1 MVHAAALIVTSFSSA
16 APVAPTFN
24 TRFPWVKVRI
34 RYAYASRKI
43 ALKCDRRPARF
54 DMDASTETLL
64 EVRHCKQAYHK
75 DSASDFVVLDDVE
88 VTIRSGEIVGL
99 LGRSGSGKS
108 TLLRIVAGLLKP
120 TAGDIIWRG
129 VRLTG
134 PAEGV
139 AMVFQSFA
147 LFPWLTVQENV
158 ELGLEAQG
166 VARAERSKRAEAAID
181 LIGLGGYE
189 DSYPKEMSGG
199 MRQRVGLARA
209 LVVHPDLLLMDEPFS
224 ALDVLTAE
232 TLRTDLIDL
241 WMDAKLPVRSI
252 LMVTHNIEEA
262 VLMCDRIL
270 VFSSNPG
277 RVSQELRVPFPHPR
291 NRHDAAFR
299 KFVDDIYALM
309 TRRATSMPALEAD
322 AAPTQAVHALH
333 PVNTNLLAGLIETI
347 AGEPYR
353 GRADLPPLA
362 AALQLELDDLL
373 PLGETLTLLRFA
385 ELEEGDIKLTDLGRE
400 FANAETDARRAL
412 FAAALRAHVKLAS
425 TIRGVL
431 DERWNHRASAV
442 RFRDELEDHMSP
454 EYAEDTL
461 RAVIG
466 WSRFAELFNYD
477 EEADQFFLDTDE

>member
-1 MVHAAALIVTSFSSA
+1 M
-16 APVAPTFN
+16 
-24 TRFPWVKVRI
+24 
-34 RYAYASRKI
+34 
-43 ALKCDRRPARF
+43 
-54 DMDASTETLL
+54 MDALVNL
-64 EVRHCKQAYHK
+64 VEVKNIKQAYMK
-75 DSASDFVVLDDVE
+75 EASSDFVVLDNVD
-88 VTIRSGEIVGL
+88 VTIKSGEIVGL

-108 TLLRIVAGLLKP
+108 TLLRIVAGLLRP
-120 TAGDIIWRG
+120 TAGEVVWRG
-129 VRLTG
+129 SKLLG

-166 VARAERSKRAEAAID
+166 VARAEREQRAEEAID

-189 DSYPKEMSGG
+189 SAYPKEMSGG

-241 WMDAKLPVRSI
+241 WMEGKLPVKSV

-277 RVSQELRVPFPHPR
+277 RVAQELRVPFPHPR

-309 TRRATSMPALEAD
+309 TRRATSVPAPS
-322 AAPTQAVHALH
+322 AAGDQPAVEAVHALH
-333 PVNTNLLAGLIETI
+333 PVSTNLMAGLIETI

-353 GRADLPPLA
+353 GRADLPPLS
-362 AALQLELDDLL
+362 AALQLELDELL
-373 PLGETLTLLRFA
+373 PLGETLALLRFA
-385 ELEEGDIKLTDLGRE
+385 ELEEGDIKLTEIGRE
-400 FANAETDARRAL
+400 FANADTDARKVL
-412 FAAALRAHVKLAS
+412 FANAMRAHVKLAA

-454 EYAEDTL
+454 SYAEDTL
-461 RAVIG
+461 RAVISWG
-466 WSRFAELFNYD
+466 RFAELFNYD
-477 EEADQFFLDTDE
+477 EEADQFFLEQDDE

>member
-1 MVHAAALIVTSFSSA
+1 MT
-16 APVAPTFN
+16 
-24 TRFPWVKVRI
+24 
-34 RYAYASRKI
+34 
-43 ALKCDRRPARF
+43 
-54 DMDASTETLL
+54 TLL

-75 DSASDFVVLDDVE
+75 DSASDFVVLDDVDL
-88 VTIRSGEIVGL
+88 TLRNGEIVGL

-108 TLLRIVAGLLKP
+108 TLLRIVSGLLAP
-120 TAGDIIWRG
+120 TAGDVIWRG
-129 VRLTG
+129 EKLTG

-166 VARAERSKRAEAAID
+166 VSRAEREKRAEEAID

-189 DSYPKEMSGG
+189 GAYPKEMSGG

-241 WMDAKLPVRSI
+241 WMEGKLPVKSV

-277 RVSQELRVPFPHPR
+277 RVAQELVVPFAHPR
-291 NRHDAAFR
+291 NRHDAPFR

-309 TRRATSMPALEAD
+309 TRRATSVPAPAQPG
-322 AAPTQAVHALH
+322 APVVETVHALH
-333 PVNTNLLAGLIETI
+333 PVGINLLAGLMETL
-347 AGEPYR
+347 AMEPYK
-353 GRADLPPLA
+353 GRADLPALA
-362 AALQLELDDLL
+362 AALQLELDELL
-373 PLGETLTLLRFA
+373 PLGETLQLLGFA
-385 ELEEGDIKLTDLGRE
+385 ELEEGDIRLTDAGRQ
-400 FANAETDARRAL
+400 FAEADTDVRRHQFATAL
-412 FAAALRAHVKLAS
+412 QSRVKLAG

-454 EYAEDTL
+454 DYAEDTL
-461 RAVIG
+461 HAVIG
-466 WSRFAELFNYD
+466 WARFAELFNYD
-477 EEADQFFLDTDE
+477 EEGDQFFLELEE

>member
-1 MVHAAALIVTSFSSA
+1 
-16 APVAPTFN
+16 
-24 TRFPWVKVRI
+24 
-34 RYAYASRKI
+34 
-43 ALKCDRRPARF
+43 
-54 DMDASTETLL
+54 MDVLTDTLL
-64 EVRHCKQAYHK
+64 EVRAISQAYHK
-75 DSASDFVVLDDVE
+75 DASSDFVVLDGVDLA
-88 VTIRSGEIVGL
+88 IGAGEIVGL

-108 TLLRIVAGLLKP
+108 TLLRIVSGLLAP
-120 TAGDIIWRG
+120 TAGDVIWRG
-129 VRLTG
+129 QRLAG

-166 VARAERSKRAEAAID
+166 VARAERERRAEEAID

-189 DSYPKEMSGG
+189 SAYPKEMSGG

-209 LVVHPDLLLMDEPFS
+209 LVTHPDLLLMDEPFS

-232 TLRTDLIDL
+232 TLRTDLLDL
-241 WMDAKLPVRSI
+241 WIDRKLPVKSM

-277 RVSQELRVPFPHPR
+277 RVAHELRVPFPQPR

-309 TRRATSMPALEAD
+309 TRRATSVPAPAQPGTV
-322 AAPTQAVHALH
+322 APDLPHALH
-333 PVNTNLLAGLIETI
+333 PVGTNLLSGLLETL
-347 AGEPYR
+347 AAEPYA
-353 GRADLPPLA
+353 GRADLPALA
-362 AALQLELDDLL
+362 GALQLELDELL
-373 PLGETLTLLRFA
+373 PLGETLQLLGFA
-385 ELEEGDIKLTDLGRE
+385 ELEEGDIRLTDTGRQ
-400 FANAETDARRAL
+400 FALADTDDRKTI
-412 FAAALRAHVKLAS
+412 FAAALRARVKLAEN
-425 TIRGVL
+425 IRAVL

-454 EYAEDTL
+454 DYAEDTL

-466 WSRFAELFNYD
+466 WARFAELFNYD
-477 EEADQFFLDTDE
+477 EEADQFFLEIEE

>member
-1 MVHAAALIVTSFSSA
+1 
-16 APVAPTFN
+16 
-24 TRFPWVKVRI
+24 
-34 RYAYASRKI
+34 
-43 ALKCDRRPARF
+43 
-54 DMDASTETLL
+54 MDALTENLL
-64 EVRHCKQAYHK
+64 EVRNCRQAYHK
-75 DSASDFVVLDDVE
+75 DSASDFVVLDNVDV
-88 VTIRSGEIVGL
+88 TMRSGEIVGL

-120 TAGDIIWRG
+120 TAGDVIWRG
-129 VRLTG
+129 ARLTG

-166 VARAERSKRAEAAID
+166 IGRVERCRRAEEAID

-241 WMDAKLPVRSI
+241 WMDGKLPVRSV

-277 RVSQELRVPFPHPR
+277 RVAQELRVPFPHPR

-309 TRRATSMPALEAD
+309 TRRATSMPAPEIGD
-322 AAPTQAVHALH
+322 AAGAAPPETVHALH
-333 PVNTNLLAGLIETI
+333 PVNTNLLAGLIETV

-373 PLGETLTLLRFA
+373 PLGETLAMLRFA
-385 ELEEGDIKLTDLGRE
+385 ELEEGDIKLTDTGRA
-400 FANAETDARRAL
+400 FANAETDDRRL
-412 FAAALRAHVKLAS
+412 MFATALRAHVKLAV

-454 EYAEDTL
+454 DYAEDTL

-466 WSRFAELFNYD
+466 WGRFAELFNYD
-477 EEADQFFLDTDE
+477 EEADQFFLDTDA

>member
-1 MVHAAALIVTSFSSA
+1 MNA
-16 APVAPTFN
+16 
-24 TRFPWVKVRI
+24 
-34 RYAYASRKI
+34 
-43 ALKCDRRPARF
+43 
-54 DMDASTETLL
+54 LL
-64 EVRHCKQAYHK
+64 EVKNIKQAYTK
-75 DSASDFVVLDDVE
+75 EASSDFVVLDNVDVS
-88 VTIRSGEIVGL
+88 IRTGEIVGL

-108 TLLRIVAGLLKP
+108 TLLRIVAGLLRP
-120 TAGDIIWRG
+120 TAGEVIWRG
-129 VRLTG
+129 AHLAG

-166 VARAERSKRAEAAID
+166 VARAEREKRAEDAID

-189 DSYPKEMSGG
+189 SAYPKEMSGG

-241 WMDAKLPVRSI
+241 WMEGKLPVKSV

-277 RVSQELRVPFPHPR
+277 RVAQELQVPFPHPR
-291 NRHDAAFR
+291 NRHDVAFR

-309 TRRATSMPALEAD
+309 TRRATSVP
-322 AAPTQAVHALH
+322 APTSDDSAQDEDLAETVHALH
-333 PVNTNLLAGLIETI
+333 PVSTNLMAGLIETL

-362 AALQLELDDLL
+362 GALQLELDELL
-373 PLGETLTLLRFA
+373 PLGETLALLGFA
-385 ELEEGDIKLTDLGRE
+385 ELEEGDIKLTESGRK
-400 FANAETDARRAL
+400 FANADTDERKVL
-412 FAAALRAHVKLAS
+412 FATAMRAHVKLAA

-454 EYAEDTL
+454 SYAEDTL
-461 RAVIG
+461 RAVISWG
-466 WSRFAELFNYD
+466 RFAELFNYD
-477 EEADQFFLDTDE
+477 DEADQFFLEQDDE

>member
-1 MVHAAALIVTSFSSA
+1 MDAAA
-16 APVAPTFN
+16 N
-24 TRFPWVKVRI
+24 
-34 RYAYASRKI
+34 
-43 ALKCDRRPARF
+43 
-54 DMDASTETLL
+54 LL
-64 EVRHCKQAYHK
+64 EVRNCKQSYHK
-75 DSASDFVVLDDVE
+75 DASADFVVLDNVDV
-88 VTIRSGEIVGL
+88 TMRAGEIVGL

-120 TAGDIIWRG
+120 TAGDVIWRG
-129 VRLTG
+129 TQLTG

-166 VARAERSKRAEAAID
+166 VARAERHRRAEAAID

-189 DSYPKEMSGG
+189 ESYPKEMSGG

-241 WMDAKLPVRSI
+241 WMDGKLPVRSI

-277 RVSQELRVPFPHPR
+277 RVAQELRVPFPHPR
-291 NRHDAAFR
+291 RRHDAAFR

-309 TRRATSMPALEAD
+309 TRRATSVPAP
-322 AAPTQAVHALH
+322 AAGAAAGAPVAETVHALY
-333 PVNTNLLAGLIETI
+333 PVNINLMSGLIETL

-362 AALQLELDDLL
+362 GALQLELDELL
-373 PLGETLTLLRFA
+373 PLGETLALLHFA
-385 ELEEGDIKLTDLGRE
+385 ELEEGDIKLTEQGRQ
-400 FANAETDARRAL
+400 FANADTDERKTL
-412 FAAALRAHVKLAS
+412 FAAALRAHVKLAATVRS
-425 TIRGVL
+425 VL

-454 EYAEDTL
+454 GYAEDTL

-466 WSRFAELFNYD
+466 WGRFAELFNYD